1 MSESPSIIPDTAAP
15 EPASTPVTRLA
26 SLSCNPRRPWTFFK
40 VMAKSTVHAGS
51 SSVAGVVGGWM
62 ASGIV
67 SSEAASGVGGF
78 RSFLRPKEFTRPMI
92 LPLLMLLVRLL
103 QRFVGR
109 GPDASWEP
117 LCPLPRS
124 GPPSEPGTTE
134 PVRSL
139 TPPVRWIPTPAA
151 LGSGGTWN
159 LEPPEPLAGGRN
171 RNLGTLY
178 VRGRTCQKQ
187 NPPPLL
193 ARIVSGPGADVTQSN
208 I

>member
-51 SSVAGVVGGWM
+51 SSVAGVVGRWM

-124 GPPSEPGTTE
+124 GPHSEPGTTK

-139 TPPVRWIPTPAA
+139 TPPRPLDTHPR
-151 LGSGGTWN
+151 GSREGRN
-159 LEPPEPLAGGRN
+159 LEPGTSGTSGRGAEPEPRN
-171 RNLGTLY
+171 PVRTGQNLPEAEPAASP
-178 VRGRTCQKQ
+178 RA
-187 NPPPLL
+187 N
-193 ARIVSGPGADVTQSN
+193 S
-208 I
+208 